1 MSMNIRIRRGFTDGP
16 HGQIHYRRAGQGE
29 PILLFHASPASSKQ
43 LEPLIAGLADRFD
56 VIAPDTPG
64 NGDSDAPI
72 LSDGRRPDM
81 ADYAANIVALMDGLD
96 VATSH
101 LYGSHTGAAIAAET
115 AILAP
120 GRVSSVVLD
129 GVAAFSPEQQAD
141 YMAHYAPPHT
151 PTLDGDYLIRAF
163 MFCRDQYAFFPWYK
177 RDAAHRRPLGLPH
190 PQRLHEMVL
199 DVLKAPET
207 YPWSYHAAF
216 KYPILDRIGLI
227 TCPVLGLIGA
237 SDPLGD
243 DTRRALAKAAKGEC
257 RETPAFGLEGHGEAV
272 AQLIKQFVGAMPA

>member
-1 MSMNIRIRRGFTDGP
+1 MNGPIRIRRGFADGP
-16 HGQIHYRRAGQGE
+16 HGQIHYRRAGQGA

-43 LEPLIAGLADRFD
+43 LEPVMLALADRFD

-64 NGDSDAPI
+64 NGDSDAPA
-72 LSDGRRPDM
+72 LPGGRRPQM
-81 ADYAANIVALMDGLD
+81 ADYAANVLALMDALE

-120 GRVSSVVLD
+120 DRALSVVMD
-129 GVAAFSPEQQAD
+129 GVAAFTPEQQAE
-141 YMAHYAPPHT
+141 YLARYAPT
-151 PTLDGDYLIRAF
+151 FSPTLEGDYLQRAF
-163 MFCRDQYAFFPWYK
+163 MFCRDQYSFFPWYS
-177 RDAAHRRPLGLPH
+177 RDAAHRRPTGLPS
-190 PQRLHEMVL
+190 PQRLHELVL

-207 YPWSYHAAF
+207 YPWAYHAAF
-216 KYPILDRIGLI
+216 VYPTLERIRLI

-243 DTRRALAKAAKGEC
+243 DTRRALALAPHGQC
-257 RETPAFGLEGHGEAV
+257 RETPAFGADGYGPAV
-272 AQLIKQFVGAMPA
+272 AAVIKDFIGC